1 MLQKL
6 NYFSSRTPV
15 MRHTRHADV
24 LVFVLNGKIDEEVVF
39 FVAFDICA
47 EREEHSNDVV
57 VAVRSGEM
65 KWCVSLLVLG
75 VDEMRVNFEEHSC

>member
-1 MLQKL
+1 M
-6 NYFSSRTPV
+6 
-15 MRHTRHADV
+15 
-24 LVFVLNGKIDEEVVF
+24 FVLNGKIDKDVVF
-39 FVAFDICA
+39 FVAFDTCA
-47 EREEHSNDVV
+47 QREEHSNDVV